1 MNDNIK
7 ISCKN
12 IWKLYGENPEK
23 FLATNNFNPS
33 ADLIKSEKYIPAVR
47 DANIDVMT
55 GEILV
60 IMGLSGSGK
69 STLLRCMSKLIE
81 PTHGQV
87 FFEGKDLIKATQKEL
102 IEIRR
107 HKMGMVFQH
116 FALLPHRTVLQNV
129 AFPLEVQGIDR
140 DKRESRAEEVIKL
153 VGLEGREK
161 YYPRELSGG
170 QQQRVGLARSLAVEP
185 DVWFLDEP
193 FSALDPLIRKEM
205 QNEFLRLQ
213 SMLQKTIVFITHDF
227 DEAIRLAD
235 RIVIMNE
242 GNIVQV
248 GNAEELITNP
258 ANDYVAEFTKDI
270 PRAKLLSVGSIMNK
284 QKVEGAEIKVS
295 QQAKV
300 SEIAKEILM
309 NNAPAAVTDDNS
321 NVVGSITK
329 QDIVNVLFEKRMS
342 INSFFKSGFFF
353 IFAPFLILISLKPF
367 LPKWSLVPPKSC
379 LGGCGT
385 IEGMIPFVQWTNDGI
400 QFLRSYEI
408 FGLFTFRE
416 FTRSIADGVDV
427 LLGFTEAILHK
438 GFADAGI
445 GPMPWVMI
453 FGLAIVL
460 GLYLKGW
467 RLALLGGGCFFYL
480 ALFSQRG
487 IWELSMKTLSA
498 IAVSTPLAAIIGV
511 ALGIL
516 AAKRKRVHSFV
527 WPFLNVLQSLPHFSY
542 LILVAIFLG
551 LALKLEL

>member
-1 MNDNIK
+1 
-7 ISCKN
+7 
-12 IWKLYGENPEK
+12 
-23 FLATNNFNPS
+23 
-33 ADLIKSEKYIPAVR
+33 
-47 DANIDVMT
+47 MT

-140 DKRESRAEEVIKL
+140 DKRESRAVEVIKL

-300 SEIAKEILM
+300 SEIAKVIIM

-329 QDIVNVLFEKRMS
+329 QDIVNVLFEK
-342 INSFFKSGFFF
+342 
-353 IFAPFLILISLKPF
+353 
-367 LPKWSLVPPKSC
+367 
-379 LGGCGT
+379 
-385 IEGMIPFVQWTNDGI
+385 E
-400 QFLRSYEI
+400 
-408 FGLFTFRE
+408 
-416 FTRSIADGVDV
+416 
-427 LLGFTEAILHK
+427 
-438 GFADAGI
+438 
-445 GPMPWVMI
+445 
-453 FGLAIVL
+453 
-460 GLYLKGW
+460 
-467 RLALLGGGCFFYL
+467 
-480 ALFSQRG
+480 
-487 IWELSMKTLSA
+487 
-498 IAVSTPLAAIIGV
+498 
-511 ALGIL
+511 
-516 AAKRKRVHSFV
+516 
-527 WPFLNVLQSLPHFSY
+527 
-542 LILVAIFLG
+542 
-551 LALKLEL
+551 